1 MSKAH
6 DLLNKYWGWSDFRS
20 GQEEAIHASLS
31 SENTLVVLPTGGGK
45 SLCYQMSALL
55 QEGICVV
62 VSPLIAL
69 MIDQV
74 NSLKRKNIRA
84 MSIHGTMREIEL
96 VEALD
101 QCAFGDIKLL
111 YLSPERLLN
120 PIVVQR
126 LKTLDISLL
135 AVDEAHCISQWG
147 HDFRPAYRKIGEFHK
162 LINEPPIMALTA
174 TATPKVKEDIIASLE
189 LKDTKLIQ
197 TSFIRENLSY
207 KVVHTENK
215 LEAIKQMIANRS
227 ETIIIYLRTR
237 KHCETLVEQ
246 LQLEGIAARYFHG
259 GSTNKPQLIDEW
271 QSGRYPI
278 MVATSAFG
286 MGIDQSDVRQVIHL
300 ALPESIENYYQEAG
314 RAGRDKKPAT
324 ATIVTSAR
332 DVQVVERQFIDTI
345 SDPAFIRQVYFKLC
359 SFFQIAYG
367 ELPQDP
373 LDLSFETF
381 TNSYD
386 LPPKKTYEAF
396 KVFDRIGSI
405 RLTNLVVERFRF
417 QVLYKGKE
425 LQKLIAK
432 ESVLSTLLNTLVRL
446 YPNITETAQSVDGNQ
461 LSKRTGIGME
471 KLKEYFAALEQNKY
485 AEITSWNCDTRL
497 YFLEP
502 REDDYILNRAV
513 NHVKQSIQTRKNQLQ
528 AVKDYINDD
537 KNCKQAFLL
546 NYFGETNNNSC
557 GQCSSCVSSP
567 SATQLQT
574 SILDVLKQQP
584 TTVKKL
590 SKLLETE
597 EKTIIA
603 AVMEMLNEEL
613 VLEKNQLFHINQ

>member
-6 DLLNKYWGWSDFRS
+6 DLLNKYWGWSDFRP
-20 GQEEAIHASLS
+20 GQEEAIQASLS

-84 MSIHGTMREIEL
+84 MSIHGTMRENEL

-101 QCAFGDIKLL
+101 QCAFGNIKLL

-120 PIVVQR
+120 PIVAQR

-197 TSFIRENLSY
+197 TSFARENLSY
-207 KVVHTENK
+207 RVIHTENK
-215 LEAIKQMIANRS
+215 LGAIKQMIANRS

-237 KHCETLVEQ
+237 KHFETLVEQ

-286 MGIDQSDVRQVIHL
+286 MGIDHSDERQVIHL
-300 ALPESIENYYQEAG
+300 ALPESIWPVVDVIEAL
-314 RAGRDKKPAT
+314 
-324 ATIVTSAR
+324 
-332 DVQVVERQFIDTI
+332 QVHRFN
-345 SDPAFIRQVYFKLC
+345 L
-359 SFFQIAYG
+359 
-367 ELPQDP
+367 
-373 LDLSFETF
+373 
-381 TNSYD
+381 
-386 LPPKKTYEAF
+386 
-396 KVFDRIGSI
+396 KVV
-405 RLTNLVVERFRF
+405 NLVV
-417 QVLYKGKE
+417 L
-425 LQKLIAK
+425 
-432 ESVLSTLLNTLVRL
+432 
-446 YPNITETAQSVDGNQ
+446 
-461 LSKRTGIGME
+461 
-471 KLKEYFAALEQNKY
+471 
-485 AEITSWNCDTRL
+485 
-497 YFLEP
+497 
-502 REDDYILNRAV
+502 
-513 NHVKQSIQTRKNQLQ
+513 
-528 AVKDYINDD
+528 
-537 KNCKQAFLL
+537 
-546 NYFGETNNNSC
+546 
-557 GQCSSCVSSP
+557 
-567 SATQLQT
+567 
-574 SILDVLKQQP
+574 
-584 TTVKKL
+584 
-590 SKLLETE
+590 
-597 EKTIIA
+597 
-603 AVMEMLNEEL
+603 
-613 VLEKNQLFHINQ
+613 